1 MAQKQRSQTSRY
13 RGEQGHVNI
22 WSAILDAHF
31 EGQKQSAKPA
41 YNNLSGFSDIRIAIK
56 NVLPALDHC
65 SDFSS
70 PLELKLMKQVEIT
83 AVAMHLQSHV
93 CMSFTNWAIN
103 GLVAP
108 HSRPALLYSAE
119 YKIPAQSKFD
129 LEINAVGRGGQLNL
143 STIQDKV

>member
-1 MAQKQRSQTSRY
+1 LVLQI
-13 RGEQGHVNI
+13 V
-22 WSAILDAHF
+22 L
-31 EGQKQSAKPA
+31 PL
-41 YNNLSGFSDIRIAIK
+41 NLSGFSDIRLDIK
-56 NVLPALDHC
+56 NVLPAVDHC
-65 SDFSS
+65 NDLSS

-93 CMSFTNWAIN
+93 CMSFTNRAIT

-108 HSRPALLYSAE
+108 HSRPVLMYSAE
-119 YKIPAQSKFD
+119 YKMPAQSKFG